1 MTLDVSLDG
10 EALVAVGTAELVGV
24 RLVLLHH
31 VGAHLLLSNI
41 LINKQTINQIN
52 SSLLHMRR
60 KLQTTKLILLDS
72 LLQEIKSWGAQL
84 KQRQNENTA

>member
-31 VGAHLLLSNI
+31 VGTHLLLSNV
-41 LINKQTINQIN
+41 LMNKHTINQIN
-52 SSLLHMRR
+52 FSLLR
-60 KLQTTKLILLDS
+60 LLGKFTCHTS
-72 LLQEIKSWGAQL
+72 HV
-84 KQRQNENTA
+84 QNL